1 MQAATARQLKSTGE
15 ASEARRHP
23 SQSSRASA
31 GHASWRWQYAAH
43 PSLMP
48 TVYVPGPVVTARK
61 V

>member
-15 ASEARRHP
+15 ANQARHHP
-23 SQSSRASA
+23 SQPSRGSA
-31 GHASWRWQYAAH
+31 GNAPWRWQYAAH

-48 TVYVPGPVVTARK
+48 TVYVPGPVVTERK